1 MANILKRW
9 VESDKRTIRRL
20 DKIANKVEAYA
31 DEYGKLSDAD
41 LQAKTQNFVN
51 GTRRANRST
60 ICCPKHL
67 QRRVKVRSGY
77 LVYTHSTFK
86 SSVEL
91 FCIKVTLLK

>member
-41 LQAKTQNFVN
+41 LQAKTPEFRERYKEGESLDDLLPSICN
-51 GTRRANRST
+51 GA
-60 ICCPKHL
+60 
-67 QRRVKVRSGY
+67 
-77 LVYTHSTFK
+77 
-86 SSVEL
+86 
-91 FCIKVTLLK
+91 